1 MSFIHSNSMTLG
13 QEHLRRDAH
22 INLDTVVQAPFSFQF
37 QRQIRNLMSIVEDAM
52 GVRLGSCAAD
62 LNYLRLARIGN

>member
-1 MSFIHSNSMTLG
+1 MTLG

-22 INLDTVVQAPFSFQF
+22 INLNTVAQAPFSLQF
-37 QRQIRNLMSIVEDAM
+37 QRQIRNLMSIMEDAIR
-52 GVRLGSCAAD
+52 VRLSSCATD